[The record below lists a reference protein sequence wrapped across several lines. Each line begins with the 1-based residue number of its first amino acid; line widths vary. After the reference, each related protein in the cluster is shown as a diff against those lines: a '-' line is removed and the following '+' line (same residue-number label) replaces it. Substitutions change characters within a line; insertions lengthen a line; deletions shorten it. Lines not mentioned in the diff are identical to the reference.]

1 MVITGKGATMAKEK
15 VTLAL
20 TAEALAIINQQTT
33 ERKRGDFVSACI
45 LDWERRQHQPDGGI
59 LERIEDRLIRIE
71 GAVAPRQ

>member
-1 MVITGKGATMAKEK
+1 MAKEK

-20 TAEALAIINQQTT
+20 TADALAIILQRGG

-45 LDWERRQHQPDGGI
+45 LDWERRQRQPDGGI

-71 GAVAPRQ
+71 GAVAPR